1 MRSPMKK
8 TKYIV
13 LSGIA
18 IVALYGFTLVN
29 TSNPEKDKLLI
40 EIMAYVLERGHYDP
54 VTIDDSFSENV
65 FMNYLE
71 IMDGQHRFYIQA
83 DVNNF
88 NQFKTKIDDQIK
100 ESKLDFFDYSY
111 KKYVQRQQQ
120 IKAFYKPL
128 LDRPFDFSLNE
139 EMDLDYET
147 MGYAA
152 SLSELKNVW
161 LQYFKLSTLGVY
173 ADKKEEELKKFEL
186 DSTYVML
193 TDVVIEE
200 QARAIT
206 QENMDLFFEVR
217 EDLERKDYFSIYL
230 NAIATQFDPH
240 TYYFAPQEKDRF
252 DASISGKFEGIG
264 ARLQKKNQEV
274 RIIEVISGG
283 PVWRDQ
289 LLEEEDV
296 IMKVAQE
303 NEEPVDVAGMRL
315 DDVVKLIKGPKG
327 TTVYLTVKHVDAT
340 VEVIPITRDIVE
352 LEDAFAKSSI
362 ITKEDKK
369 FGVIHLPKFYVD
381 FNDYGE
387 RNAASDV
394 KKEIEKLKSENVE
407 GIILDLRGNGG
418 GSLQTV
424 VDMTGF
430 FIKDGPVVQVKSTGG
445 KKQVLKDT
453 DSSVTWDGPL
463 VLMVN
468 EFSASASEII
478 AAALQDYK
486 RAVVIGSKQT
496 FGKGTVQNV
505 VDLNQII
512 SSNTHG
518 DLGALKITTDKFYR
532 INGGSTQLEGVK
544 SDIVFPG
551 RYSYIE
557 TGEQAQDNPLSW
569 DQISPTDYQTWNAS
583 GNFDFAVE
591 QSKKRIASNSYMM
604 LIDEQAQ
611 WIKSQQD
618 DDIYSLNYEDYS
630 KERKLRIE
638 ETAKYDQLDDFR
650 SSFTLQ
656 APKLDIPELE
666 KDADLKE
673 RRLRWEEGLEKDI
686 YLFEAVNVLE
696 DLILPANK
704 TNKLAQ
710 IKE

>member
-1 MRSPMKK
+1 MKK
-8 TKYIV
+8 IRYIV

-18 IVALYGFTLVN
+18 LAVLYGFTLAN
-29 TSNPEKDKLLI
+29 TSSPEKDKLLI

-54 VTIDDSFSENV
+54 ETIDDAFSENV

-71 IMDGQHRFYIQA
+71 SMDGQHRFYIQA

-88 NQFKTKIDDQIK
+88 NQFKTELDDQIK
-100 ESKLDFFDYSY
+100 ESKLDFFDYTY
-111 KKYVQRQQQ
+111 KKYIQRLEQ

-128 LDRPFDFSLNE
+128 LDRPFDFSLDE

-147 MGYAA
+147 MGYAE
-152 SLSELKNVW
+152 SLSDLKNVW

-206 QENMDLFFEVR
+206 KENMDLFFEVR

-252 DASISGKFEGIG
+252 DTSISGKFEGIG

-274 RIIEVISGG
+274 RIVEVISGG

-303 NEEPVDVAGMRL
+303 NEEPVDIAGMRL

-362 ITKEDKK
+362 ITKENKK

-394 KKEIEKLKSENVE
+394 KNEIEKLKSENVE

-445 KKQVLKDT
+445 KKEILRDT
-453 DSSVTWDGPL
+453 DPSISWDGPL

-486 RAVVIGSKQT
+486 RAVILGGKQT

-505 VDLNQII
+505 VDLNRII

-518 DLGALKITTDKFYR
+518 DLGALKITIQKFYR

-544 SDIVFPG
+544 SDVVFPG

-569 DQISPTDYQTWNAS
+569 DQISPADYQTWNAS

-591 QSKKRIASNSYMM
+591 QSKNRIASNSYMM

-618 DDIYSLNYEDYS
+618 DDSYSLNYDNYS
-630 KERKLRIE
+630 KERKQRIE
-638 ETAKYDQLDDFR
+638 ETAKYDQLDDFK

-656 APKLDIPELE
+656 APKADVSALE
-666 KDADLKE
+666 SDADLKE
-673 RRLRWEEGLEKDI
+673 RRARWEEGLEKDI

-704 TNKLAQ
+704 THKLAQ

>member
-1 MRSPMKK
+1 MKK
-8 TKYIV
+8 IRYIV
-13 LSGIA
+13 LSGITLA
-18 IVALYGFTLVN
+18 VLYGFTLAN
-29 TSNPEKDKLLI
+29 TSSPEKDKLLI
-40 EIMAYVLERGHYDP
+40 EIMTYVLERGHYDP
-54 VTIDDSFSENV
+54 ETIDDTFSENF

-71 IMDGQHRFYIQA
+71 SMDGQHRFYIQA

-88 NQFKTKIDDQIK
+88 NQFKTKLDDQIK
-100 ESKLDFFDYSY
+100 ESKLDFFDYTY
-111 KKYVQRQQQ
+111 KKYIQRLEQ

-128 LDRPFDFSLNE
+128 LDRPFDFSLDE

-147 MGYAA
+147 MGYAE
-152 SLSELKNVW
+152 SLSDLKNVW

-206 QENMDLFFEVR
+206 KENMDLFFEVR

-252 DASISGKFEGIG
+252 DTSISGKFEGIG

-274 RIIEVISGG
+274 RIVEVISGG
-283 PVWRDQ
+283 PVWRNQ

-303 NEEPVDVAGMRL
+303 NEEPVDIVGMRL

-362 ITKEDKK
+362 ITKENKK

-394 KKEIEKLKSENVE
+394 KNEIEKLKSENVE

-445 KKQVLKDT
+445 KKEILRDT
-453 DSSVTWDGPL
+453 DPSISWDGPL

-486 RAVVIGSKQT
+486 RAVILGGKQT

-505 VDLNQII
+505 VDLNRII

-518 DLGALKITTDKFYR
+518 DLGALKITIQKFYR

-544 SDIVFPG
+544 SDVVFPG

-569 DQISPTDYQTWNAS
+569 DQISPADYQMLNAS
-583 GNFDFAVE
+583 DNFDFAVE

-618 DDIYSLNYEDYS
+618 DDSYSLNYDNYS
-630 KERKLRIE
+630 KERKQRIE
-638 ETAKYDQLDDFR
+638 ETAKYDQLDDFK

-656 APKLDIPELE
+656 APKADESVLE
-666 KDADLKE
+666 SDADLKE
-673 RRLRWEEGLEKDI
+673 RRARWEEGLEKDI

-704 TNKLAQ
+704 THKLAQ

>member
-1 MRSPMKK
+1 MKK
-8 TKYIV
+8 MRYIL

-18 IVALYGFTLVN
+18 LVALYGFTLVN
-29 TSNPEKDKLLI
+29 NSSPEKDKLLI

-54 VTIDDSFSENV
+54 ETIDDSFSENV

-71 IMDGQHRFYIQA
+71 SMDGQHRFYIQS

-111 KKYVQRQQQ
+111 KKYIQRQQQ

-128 LDRPFDFSLNE
+128 LDRPFDFSLEE
-139 EMDLDYET
+139 EMNLDYEK
-147 MGYAA
+147 MRYAA

-161 LQYFKLSTLGVY
+161 LKYFKLSTLGVY
-173 ADKKEEELKKFEL
+173 SDKKEEELKKFEL

-206 QENMDLFFEVR
+206 KENMDLFFEVR

-303 NEEPVDVAGMRL
+303 NQEPVDITGMRL

-362 ITKEDKK
+362 ITKENKK

-394 KKEIEKLKSENVE
+394 KKEIDKLKSENVE
-407 GIILDLRGNGG
+407 GIILDIRGNGG

-453 DSSVTWDGPL
+453 DPSVSWDGPL

-486 RAVVIGSKQT
+486 RAVIIGSKQT

-544 SDIVFPG
+544 SDIVFPV

-569 DQISPTDYQTWNAS
+569 DQISPADYQTWNAS
-583 GNFDFAVE
+583 GNFDFVVE
-591 QSKKRIASNSYMM
+591 QSKKRIESNSYMM

-611 WIKSQQD
+611 WIKSQQYD
-618 DDIYSLNYEDYS
+618 DMYSLNYENYS

-638 ETAKYDQLDDFR
+638 ETAKYDQLDDFK

-656 APKLDIPELE
+656 APKLDIPVLE

-673 RRLRWEEGLEKDI
+673 RRIRWEEGLEKDI

>member
-1 MRSPMKK
+1 
-8 TKYIV
+8 
-13 LSGIA
+13 
-18 IVALYGFTLVN
+18 
-29 TSNPEKDKLLI
+29 
-40 EIMAYVLERGHYDP
+40 
-54 VTIDDSFSENV
+54 
-65 FMNYLE
+65 
-71 IMDGQHRFYIQA
+71 
-83 DVNNF
+83 
-88 NQFKTKIDDQIK
+88 
-100 ESKLDFFDYSY
+100 
-111 KKYVQRQQQ
+111 
-120 IKAFYKPL
+120 
-128 LDRPFDFSLNE
+128 
-139 EMDLDYET
+139 
-147 MGYAA
+147 
-152 SLSELKNVW
+152 
-161 LQYFKLSTLGVY
+161 
-173 ADKKEEELKKFEL
+173 
-186 DSTYVML
+186 ML

-206 QENMDLFFEVR
+206 KENMDLFFEVR

-362 ITKEDKK
+362 ITKENKK

-453 DSSVTWDGPL
+453 DASVTWDGPL

-569 DQISPTDYQTWNAS
+569 DQISPADYQTWNTS

>member
-1 MRSPMKK
+1 MTSPMRK

-18 IVALYGFTLVN
+18 LVALYGFTLVN

-54 VTIDDSFSENV
+54 ETIDDSFSENV

-71 IMDGQHRFYIQA
+71 SMDGQHRFYIQA

-152 SLSELKNVW
+152 SLFELKNVW

-206 QENMDLFFEVR
+206 KENMDLFFEVR

-340 VEVIPITRDIVE
+340 EEVIPIKRDIVE

-362 ITKEDKK
+362 ITKENKK

-394 KKEIEKLKSENVE
+394 KKEIEKLKNENVE

-569 DQISPTDYQTWNAS
+569 DQISPADYQTWNAS

-611 WIKSQQD
+611 WIKSQKD

-638 ETAKYDQLDDFR
+638 ETAKYDQLDDFK

-656 APKLDIPELE
+656 TPKLDIPELE

>member
-1 MRSPMKK
+1 MKK
-8 TKYIV
+8 IRYIV
-13 LSGIA
+13 LSGITLA
-18 IVALYGFTLVN
+18 VLYGFTLAN
-29 TSNPEKDKLLI
+29 TSSPEKDKLLI
-40 EIMAYVLERGHYDP
+40 EIMTYVLERGHYDP
-54 VTIDDSFSENV
+54 ETIDDTFSENF

-71 IMDGQHRFYIQA
+71 SMDGQHRFYIQA

-88 NQFKTKIDDQIK
+88 NQFKTKLDDQIK
-100 ESKLDFFDYSY
+100 ESKLDFFDYTY
-111 KKYVQRQQQ
+111 KKYIQRLEQ

-128 LDRPFDFSLNE
+128 LDRPFDFSLDE

-147 MGYAA
+147 MGYAE
-152 SLSELKNVW
+152 SLSDLKNVW

-206 QENMDLFFEVR
+206 KENMDLFFEVR

-252 DASISGKFEGIG
+252 DTSISGKFEGIG

-274 RIIEVISGG
+274 RIVEVISGG

-303 NEEPVDVAGMRL
+303 NEEPVDIVGMRL

-362 ITKEDKK
+362 ITKENKK

-394 KKEIEKLKSENVE
+394 KNEIEKLKSENVE

-445 KKQVLKDT
+445 KKEILRDT
-453 DSSVTWDGPL
+453 DPSISWDGPL

-486 RAVVIGSKQT
+486 RAVILGGKQT

-505 VDLNQII
+505 VDLNRII

-518 DLGALKITTDKFYR
+518 DLGALKITIQKFYR

-544 SDIVFPG
+544 SDVVFPG

-569 DQISPTDYQTWNAS
+569 DQISPADYQMLNAS
-583 GNFDFAVE
+583 DNFDFAVE

-618 DDIYSLNYEDYS
+618 DDSYSLNYDNYS
-630 KERKLRIE
+630 KERKQRIE
-638 ETAKYDQLDDFR
+638 ETAKYDQLDDFK

-656 APKLDIPELE
+656 APKADESVLE
-666 KDADLKE
+666 SDADLKE
-673 RRLRWEEGLEKDI
+673 RRARWEEGLEKDI

-704 TNKLAQ
+704 THKLAQ

>member
-1 MRSPMKK
+1 MKK
-8 TKYIV
+8 IRYIV

-18 IVALYGFTLVN
+18 LAVLYGFTLAN
-29 TSNPEKDKLLI
+29 TSSPEKDKLLI

-54 VTIDDSFSENV
+54 ETIDDTFSENI

-71 IMDGQHRFYIQA
+71 SMDGQHRFYIQA

-88 NQFKTKIDDQIK
+88 NQFKTELDDQIK
-100 ESKLDFFDYSY
+100 ESKLDFFDYTY
-111 KKYVQRQQQ
+111 KKYIQRLEQ

-128 LDRPFDFSLNE
+128 LDRPFDFSLDE

-147 MGYAA
+147 MGYAE
-152 SLSELKNVW
+152 SLSDLKNVW

-206 QENMDLFFEVR
+206 KENMDLFFEVR

-252 DASISGKFEGIG
+252 DTSISGKFEGIG

-274 RIIEVISGG
+274 RIVEVISGG

-303 NEEPVDVAGMRL
+303 NEEPVDIAGMRL

-340 VEVIPITRDIVE
+340 EEVIPITRDIVE

-362 ITKEDKK
+362 ITKENKK

-394 KKEIEKLKSENVE
+394 KNEIEKLKSENVE

-445 KKQVLKDT
+445 KKEILRDT
-453 DSSVTWDGPL
+453 DPSISWDGPL

-486 RAVVIGSKQT
+486 RAVILGGKQT

-505 VDLNQII
+505 VDLNRII

-518 DLGALKITTDKFYR
+518 DLGALKITIQKFYR

-544 SDIVFPG
+544 SDVVFPG

-569 DQISPTDYQTWNAS
+569 DQISPADYQTWNAS

-591 QSKKRIASNSYMM
+591 QSKNRIASNSYMM

-618 DDIYSLNYEDYS
+618 DDSYSLNYDNYS
-630 KERKLRIE
+630 KERKQRIE
-638 ETAKYDQLDDFR
+638 ETAKYDQLDDFK

-656 APKLDIPELE
+656 APKADVSALE
-666 KDADLKE
+666 SDADLKE
-673 RRLRWEEGLEKDI
+673 RRARWEEGLEKDI

-704 TNKLAQ
+704 THKLAQ

>member
-1 MRSPMKK
+1 MKK
-8 TKYIV
+8 IRYIV

-18 IVALYGFTLVN
+18 LAVLYGFTLAN
-29 TSNPEKDKLLI
+29 TSSPEKDKLLI

-54 VTIDDSFSENV
+54 ETIDDTFSENI

-71 IMDGQHRFYIQA
+71 SMDGQHRFYIQA

-88 NQFKTKIDDQIK
+88 NQFKTKLDDQIK
-100 ESKLDFFDYSY
+100 ESKLDFFDYTY
-111 KKYVQRQQQ
+111 KKYIQRLEQ

-128 LDRPFDFSLNE
+128 LDRPFDFSLDE

-147 MGYAA
+147 MGYAE
-152 SLSELKNVW
+152 SLSDLKNVW

-206 QENMDLFFEVR
+206 KENMDLFFEVR

-252 DASISGKFEGIG
+252 DTSISGKFEGIG

-274 RIIEVISGG
+274 RIVEVISGG

-303 NEEPVDVAGMRL
+303 NEEPVDIAGMRL

-362 ITKEDKK
+362 ITKENKK

-394 KKEIEKLKSENVE
+394 KNEIEKLKSENVE

-445 KKQVLKDT
+445 KKEILRDT
-453 DSSVTWDGPL
+453 DPSISWDGPL

-486 RAVVIGSKQT
+486 RAVILGGKQT

-505 VDLNQII
+505 VDLNRII

-518 DLGALKITTDKFYR
+518 DLGALKITIQKFYR

-544 SDIVFPG
+544 SDVVFPG

-569 DQISPTDYQTWNAS
+569 DQISPADYQTWNAS

-591 QSKKRIASNSYMM
+591 QSKNRIASNSYMM

-618 DDIYSLNYEDYS
+618 DDSYSLNYDNYS
-630 KERKLRIE
+630 KERKQRIE
-638 ETAKYDQLDDFR
+638 ETAKYDQLDDFK

-656 APKLDIPELE
+656 APKADVSALE
-666 KDADLKE
+666 SDADLKE
-673 RRLRWEEGLEKDI
+673 RRARWEEGLEKDI

-704 TNKLAQ
+704 THKLAQ

>member
-1 MRSPMKK
+1 MKK
-8 TKYIV
+8 IRYIV

-18 IVALYGFTLVN
+18 LAVLYGFTLAN
-29 TSNPEKDKLLI
+29 TSSPEKDKLLI

-54 VTIDDSFSENV
+54 ETIDDAFSENV

-71 IMDGQHRFYIQA
+71 SMDGQHRFYIQA

-88 NQFKTKIDDQIK
+88 NQFKTKLDDQIK
-100 ESKLDFFDYSY
+100 ESKLDFFDYTY
-111 KKYVQRQQQ
+111 KKYIQRLEQ

-147 MGYAA
+147 MGYAE
-152 SLSELKNVW
+152 SLSDLKNVW

-206 QENMDLFFEVR
+206 KENMDLFFEVR

-252 DASISGKFEGIG
+252 DTSISGKFEGIG

-274 RIIEVISGG
+274 RIVEVISGG

-303 NEEPVDVAGMRL
+303 NEEPVDIAGMRL

-362 ITKEDKK
+362 ITKENKK

-394 KKEIEKLKSENVE
+394 KNEVEKLKSENVE

-445 KKQVLKDT
+445 KKEILRDT
-453 DSSVTWDGPL
+453 DPSISWDGPL

-486 RAVVIGSKQT
+486 RAVILGGKQT

-505 VDLNQII
+505 VDLNRII

-518 DLGALKITTDKFYR
+518 DLGALKITIQKFYR

-544 SDIVFPG
+544 SDVVFPG

-569 DQISPTDYQTWNAS
+569 DQISPADYQTWNAS

-591 QSKKRIASNSYMM
+591 QSKNRIASNSYMM

-618 DDIYSLNYEDYS
+618 DDSYSLNYDNYS
-630 KERKLRIE
+630 KERKQRIE
-638 ETAKYDQLDDFR
+638 ETAKYDQLDDFK
-650 SSFTLQ
+650 SSFMLQ
-656 APKLDIPELE
+656 APKADVSVLE
-666 KDADLKE
+666 SDADLKE
-673 RRLRWEEGLEKDI
+673 RRARWEEGLEKDI

-704 TNKLAQ
+704 THKLAQ

>member
-1 MRSPMKK
+1 MKK
-8 TKYIV
+8 IRYIV

-18 IVALYGFTLVN
+18 LAVLYGFTLAN
-29 TSNPEKDKLLI
+29 TSSPEKDKLLI

-54 VTIDDSFSENV
+54 ETIDDTFSENV

-71 IMDGQHRFYIQA
+71 SMDGQHRFYIQA

-88 NQFKTKIDDQIK
+88 NQFKTELDDQIK
-100 ESKLDFFDYSY
+100 ESKLDFFDYTY
-111 KKYVQRQQQ
+111 KKYIQRLEQ

-147 MGYAA
+147 MGYAE
-152 SLSELKNVW
+152 SLSDLKNVW

-206 QENMDLFFEVR
+206 KENMDLFFEVR

-252 DASISGKFEGIG
+252 DTSISGKFEGIG

-274 RIIEVISGG
+274 RIVEVISGG

-303 NEEPVDVAGMRL
+303 NEEPVDIAGMRL

-362 ITKEDKK
+362 ITKENKK

-394 KKEIEKLKSENVE
+394 KNEIEKLKSENVE

-445 KKQVLKDT
+445 KKEILRDT
-453 DSSVTWDGPL
+453 DPSISWDGPL

-486 RAVVIGSKQT
+486 RAVILGGKQT

-505 VDLNQII
+505 VDLNRII

-518 DLGALKITTDKFYR
+518 DLGALKITIQKFYR

-544 SDIVFPG
+544 SDVVFPG

-569 DQISPTDYQTWNAS
+569 DQISPADYQTWNAS

-591 QSKKRIASNSYMM
+591 QSKNRIASNSYMM

-618 DDIYSLNYEDYS
+618 DDSYSLNYDNYS
-630 KERKLRIE
+630 KERKQRIE
-638 ETAKYDQLDDFR
+638 ETAKYDQLDDFK

-656 APKLDIPELE
+656 APKADVSALE
-666 KDADLKE
+666 SDADLKE
-673 RRLRWEEGLEKDI
+673 RRARWEEGLEKDI

-704 TNKLAQ
+704 THKLAQ

>member
-1 MRSPMKK
+1 MKK
-8 TKYIV
+8 IRYIV

-18 IVALYGFTLVN
+18 LAVLYGFTLAN
-29 TSNPEKDKLLI
+29 TSSPEKDKLLI

-54 VTIDDSFSENV
+54 ETIDDTFSENI

-71 IMDGQHRFYIQA
+71 SMDGQHRFYIQA

-88 NQFKTKIDDQIK
+88 NQFKTKLDDQIK
-100 ESKLDFFDYSY
+100 ESKLDFFDYTY
-111 KKYVQRQQQ
+111 KKYIQRLEQ

-128 LDRPFDFSLNE
+128 LDRPFDFSLDE

-147 MGYAA
+147 MGYAE
-152 SLSELKNVW
+152 SLSDLKNVW

-206 QENMDLFFEVR
+206 KENMDLFFEVR

-252 DASISGKFEGIG
+252 DTSISGKFEGIG

-274 RIIEVISGG
+274 RIVEVISGG

-303 NEEPVDVAGMRL
+303 NEEPVDIAGMRL

-362 ITKEDKK
+362 ITKENKK

-394 KKEIEKLKSENVE
+394 KNEIEKLKSENVE

-445 KKQVLKDT
+445 KKEILRDT
-453 DSSVTWDGPL
+453 DPSISWDGPL

-486 RAVVIGSKQT
+486 RAVILGGKQT

-505 VDLNQII
+505 VDLNRII

-518 DLGALKITTDKFYR
+518 DLGALKITIQKFYR

-544 SDIVFPG
+544 SDVVFPG

-569 DQISPTDYQTWNAS
+569 DQISPADYQTWNAS

-591 QSKKRIASNSYMM
+591 QSKNRIASNSYMM

-618 DDIYSLNYEDYS
+618 DDSYSLNYDNYS
-630 KERKLRIE
+630 KERKQRIE
-638 ETAKYDQLDDFR
+638 ETAKYDQLDDFK
-650 SSFTLQ
+650 SSFMLQ
-656 APKLDIPELE
+656 APKADVSVLE
-666 KDADLKE
+666 SDADLKE
-673 RRLRWEEGLEKDI
+673 RRARWEEGLEKDI

-704 TNKLAQ
+704 THKLAQ

>member
-1 MRSPMKK
+1 MKK
-8 TKYIV
+8 IRYIV

-18 IVALYGFTLVN
+18 LAVLYGFTLAN
-29 TSNPEKDKLLI
+29 TSSPEKDKLLI

-54 VTIDDSFSENV
+54 ETIDDAFSENV

-71 IMDGQHRFYIQA
+71 SMDGQHRFYIQA

-88 NQFKTKIDDQIK
+88 NQFKTELDDQIK
-100 ESKLDFFDYSY
+100 ESKLDFFDYTY
-111 KKYVQRQQQ
+111 KKYIQRLEQ

-147 MGYAA
+147 MGYAE
-152 SLSELKNVW
+152 SLSDLKNVW

-206 QENMDLFFEVR
+206 KENMDLFFEVR

-252 DASISGKFEGIG
+252 DTSISGKFEGIG

-274 RIIEVISGG
+274 RIVEVISGG

-303 NEEPVDVAGMRL
+303 NEEPVDIAGMRL

-362 ITKEDKK
+362 ITKENKK

-394 KKEIEKLKSENVE
+394 KNEIEKLKSENVE

-445 KKQVLKDT
+445 KKEILRDT
-453 DSSVTWDGPL
+453 DPSISWDGPL

-486 RAVVIGSKQT
+486 RAVILGGKQT

-505 VDLNQII
+505 VDLNRII

-518 DLGALKITTDKFYR
+518 DLGALKITIQKFYR

-544 SDIVFPG
+544 SDVVFPG

-569 DQISPTDYQTWNAS
+569 DQISPADYQTWNAS

-591 QSKKRIASNSYMM
+591 QSKNRIASNSYMM

-618 DDIYSLNYEDYS
+618 DDSYSLNYDNYS
-630 KERKLRIE
+630 KERKQRIE
-638 ETAKYDQLDDFR
+638 ETAKYDQLDDFK

-656 APKLDIPELE
+656 APKADVSALE
-666 KDADLKE
+666 SDADLKE
-673 RRLRWEEGLEKDI
+673 RRARWEEGLEKDI

-704 TNKLAQ
+704 THKLAQ

>member
-1 MRSPMKK
+1 
-8 TKYIV
+8 
-13 LSGIA
+13 
-18 IVALYGFTLVN
+18 
-29 TSNPEKDKLLI
+29 
-40 EIMAYVLERGHYDP
+40 
-54 VTIDDSFSENV
+54 
-65 FMNYLE
+65 
-71 IMDGQHRFYIQA
+71 
-83 DVNNF
+83 
-88 NQFKTKIDDQIK
+88 
-100 ESKLDFFDYSY
+100 
-111 KKYVQRQQQ
+111 
-120 IKAFYKPL
+120 
-128 LDRPFDFSLNE
+128 
-139 EMDLDYET
+139 MDLDYET
-147 MGYAA
+147 MGYAE
-152 SLSELKNVW
+152 SLSDLKNVW

-206 QENMDLFFEVR
+206 KENMDLFFEVR

-252 DASISGKFEGIG
+252 DTSISGKFEGIG

-274 RIIEVISGG
+274 RIVEVISGG

-303 NEEPVDVAGMRL
+303 NEEPVDIAGMRL

-362 ITKEDKK
+362 ITKENKK

-394 KKEIEKLKSENVE
+394 KNEIEKLKSENVE

-445 KKQVLKDT
+445 KKEILRDT
-453 DSSVTWDGPL
+453 DPSISWDGPL

-486 RAVVIGSKQT
+486 RAVILGGKQT

-505 VDLNQII
+505 VDLNRII

-518 DLGALKITTDKFYR
+518 DLGALKITIQKFYR

-544 SDIVFPG
+544 SDVVFPG

-569 DQISPTDYQTWNAS
+569 DQISPADYQTWNAS

-618 DDIYSLNYEDYS
+618 DDSYSLNYDNYS
-630 KERKLRIE
+630 KERKQRIE
-638 ETAKYDQLDDFR
+638 ETAKYDQLDDFK

-656 APKLDIPELE
+656 APKADVSALE
-666 KDADLKE
+666 SDADLKE
-673 RRLRWEEGLEKDI
+673 RRARWEEGLEKDI

-704 TNKLAQ
+704 THKLAQ

>member
-18 IVALYGFTLVN
+18 LVALYGFTLVN

-54 VTIDDSFSENV
+54 ETIDDSFSENV

-71 IMDGQHRFYIQA
+71 SMDGQHRFYIQA

-152 SLSELKNVW
+152 SLFELKNVW

-206 QENMDLFFEVR
+206 KENMDLFFEVR

-569 DQISPTDYQTWNAS
+569 DQISPADYQTWNAS

-638 ETAKYDQLDDFR
+638 ETAKYDQLGDFK

-656 APKLDIPELE
+656 TPKLDIPELE

>member
-1 MRSPMKK
+1 MKK
-8 TKYIV
+8 IRYIV

-18 IVALYGFTLVN
+18 LAVLYGFTLAN
-29 TSNPEKDKLLI
+29 TSSPEKDKLLI

-54 VTIDDSFSENV
+54 ETIDDAFSENV

-71 IMDGQHRFYIQA
+71 SMDGQHRFYIQA

-88 NQFKTKIDDQIK
+88 NQFKTELDDQIK
-100 ESKLDFFDYSY
+100 ESKLDFFDYTY
-111 KKYVQRQQQ
+111 KKYIQRLEQ

-128 LDRPFDFSLNE
+128 LDRPFDFSLDE

-147 MGYAA
+147 MGYAE
-152 SLSELKNVW
+152 SLSDLKNVW

-206 QENMDLFFEVR
+206 KENMDLFFEVR

-230 NAIATQFDPH
+230 NSIATQFDPH

-252 DASISGKFEGIG
+252 DTSISGKFEGIG

-274 RIIEVISGG
+274 RIVEVISGG

-303 NEEPVDVAGMRL
+303 NEEPVDIAGMRL

-362 ITKEDKK
+362 ITKENKK

-394 KKEIEKLKSENVE
+394 KNEIEKLKSENVE

-445 KKQVLKDT
+445 KKEILRDT
-453 DSSVTWDGPL
+453 DPSISWDGPL

-486 RAVVIGSKQT
+486 RAVILGGKQT

-505 VDLNQII
+505 VDLNRII

-518 DLGALKITTDKFYR
+518 DLGALKITIQKFYR

-544 SDIVFPG
+544 SDVVFPG

-569 DQISPTDYQTWNAS
+569 DQISPADYQTWNAS

-591 QSKKRIASNSYMM
+591 QSKNRIASNSYMM

-618 DDIYSLNYEDYS
+618 DDSYSLNYDNYS
-630 KERKLRIE
+630 KERKQRIE
-638 ETAKYDQLDDFR
+638 ETAKYDQLDDFK

-656 APKLDIPELE
+656 APKADVSALE
-666 KDADLKE
+666 SDADLKE
-673 RRLRWEEGLEKDI
+673 RRARWEEGLEKDI

-704 TNKLAQ
+704 THKLAQ

>member
-1 MRSPMKK
+1 MKK
-8 TKYIV
+8 IRYIV

-18 IVALYGFTLVN
+18 LAALYGFTLAN
-29 TSNPEKDKLLI
+29 TSSPEKDKLLI

-54 VTIDDSFSENV
+54 ETIDDTFSENV

-71 IMDGQHRFYIQA
+71 SMDGQHRFYIQA

-88 NQFKTKIDDQIK
+88 NQFKTKLDDQIK
-100 ESKLDFFDYSY
+100 ESKLDFFDYTY
-111 KKYVQRQQQ
+111 KKYIQRLEQ

-128 LDRPFDFSLNE
+128 LDRPFDFSLDE

-147 MGYAA
+147 MGYAE
-152 SLSELKNVW
+152 SLSDLKNVW

-206 QENMDLFFEVR
+206 KENMDLFFEVR

-252 DASISGKFEGIG
+252 DTSISGKFEGIG

-274 RIIEVISGG
+274 RIVEVISGG

-303 NEEPVDVAGMRL
+303 NEEPVDIAGMRL

-362 ITKEDKK
+362 ITKENKK

-394 KKEIEKLKSENVE
+394 KNEIEKLKSENVE

-445 KKQVLKDT
+445 KKEILRDT
-453 DSSVTWDGPL
+453 DPSISWDGPL

-486 RAVVIGSKQT
+486 RAVILGGKQT

-505 VDLNQII
+505 VDLNRII

-518 DLGALKITTDKFYR
+518 DLGALKITIQKFYR

-544 SDIVFPG
+544 SDVVFPG

-569 DQISPTDYQTWNAS
+569 DQISPADYQTWNAS

-618 DDIYSLNYEDYS
+618 DDSYSLNYDNYS
-630 KERKLRIE
+630 KERKQRIE
-638 ETAKYDQLDDFR
+638 ETAKYDQLDDFK

-656 APKLDIPELE
+656 APKADVSALE
-666 KDADLKE
+666 SDADLKE
-673 RRLRWEEGLEKDI
+673 RRARWEEGLEKDI

-704 TNKLAQ
+704 THKLAQ